1 MIKDVFNLK
10 KNAWH
15 SKLMN
20 FTWGYTHRDFSHI
33 CPYFWLSILN
43 VIMFPIT
50 FLIKNVI
57 IGLGKL
63 LGELLVKISDSLI
76 NYMDSRPDKWEKRE
90 IWEDRFIE
98 NLKKGDGLESFIK
111 LDLDLKCNGKFNDIF
126 NKIYHY
132 RDSHRDL
139 YAKILALREKYF
151 AEQEKKKDQYHAEIK
166 ALTIKNKQKIT
177 KMVNIFKPIAV
188 NIIYL
193 AAGFS
198 LAFVGLGLYELG
210 ILLYNVG
217 VWIFNLHFNID
228 WNTFFLLIGVIIGVV
243 ISVVLLVVVL
253 DFIRNKFN
261 NCCECRQKLL
271 NFFSYFKYLKYL
283 GYPVYYVYKFFEL
296 LWVMLKD
303 NCPAIKWED

>member
-1 MIKDVFNLK
+1 MEKYKQKLLNQVKNSEDLSTHPYLSYLDPVNNIWLK
-10 KNAWH
+10 
-15 SKLMN
+15 
-20 FTWGYTHRDFSHI
+20 RDFFMKS
-33 CPYFWLSILN
+33 
-43 VIMFPIT
+43 MFNSDGTRLLDKDGIPIT
-50 FLIKNVI
+50 
-57 IGLGKL
+57 
-63 LGELLVKISDSLI
+63 
-76 NYMDSRPDKWEKRE
+76 
-90 IWEDRFIE
+90 
-98 NLKKGDGLESFIK
+98 IK
-111 LDLDLKCNGKFNDIF
+111 LGDIASVLTRTEDGVVE
-126 NKIYHY
+126 KHP
-132 RDSHRDL
+132 RSL
-139 YAKILALREKYF
+139 TVREKYF

-271 NFFSYFKYLKYL
+271 NFFSYFKYPKYL